1 MPNSSRIAAS
11 ASDRSAALPKTRSTL
26 LWGRVC
32 EKSDFA
38 ISDLLGL
45 FSQMNRQNNMNSDSY
60 GRIVRL
66 HHVIIPIGNGLSSFL
81 SDHMRMGYS
90 NSERKKRFQIHSESH
105 GFVPIRRFPAVRFIV
120 ACIGLSASEKLFF
133 SDVSLGAF

>member
-1 MPNSSRIAAS
+1 
-11 ASDRSAALPKTRSTL
+11 
-26 LWGRVC
+26 
-32 EKSDFA
+32 
-38 ISDLLGL
+38 
-45 FSQMNRQNNMNSDSY
+45 
-60 GRIVRL
+60 
-66 HHVIIPIGNGLSSFL
+66 
-81 SDHMRMGYS
+81 MGYS